1 MHNPVFGI
9 HVSESVELL
18 FVFLLFMGT
27 LAAVYFLQRWIGD
40 Y

>member
-1 MHNPVFGI
+1 MSPWFGI

-18 FVFLLFMGT
+18 IVFLLFLGT
-27 LAAVYFLQRWIGD
+27 LVGVYFLQRWIGD